1 MTLPS
6 HTFRL
11 TYGAKDDRLHDF
23 YLPALERSV
32 LYRRS
37 AGYFSS
43 SALAI
48 AAAGVARLVKNGG
61 SMQFLCGADL
71 AEDDVSAIVRGESLK
86 SRVERSMLRRLDL
99 DDHKAADADMA
110 ARLGNPGLAGSEGS
124 VGDPG
129 RAPQRARRPNQ
140 SPTRSLRSITT
151 PKKGCSSTR
160 TGTGWRSAEAA
171 TSRRPDGR
179 TTMRRSRCLRPGHVA
194 WAPM

>member
-71 AEDDVSAIVRGESLK
+71 AEDDVSAVLRGESLR
-86 SRVERSMLRRLDL
+86 SRVERSMLRT
-99 DDHKAADADMA
+99 
-110 ARLGNPGLAGSEGS
+110 ARP
-124 VGDPG
+124 
-129 RAPQRARRPNQ
+129 RQRQGVRF
-140 SPTRSLRSITT
+140 PTWV
-151 PKKGCSSTR
+151 PA
-160 TGTGWRSAEAA
+160 WRSWRG
-171 TSRRPDGR
+171 S
-179 TTMRRSRCLRPGHVA
+179 
-194 WAPM
+194 